1 MKKSLLYLVLLL
13 SVISCTN
20 YYTVRLQEDTPLYSS
35 SEGES
40 SVTII
45 PKDTEVFLSLKAD
58 KKNFRKLKWGNYYGW
73 ANKPNYTSYT
83 GYSKA
88 SSYSSSPQSRSSSS
102 YNSKSSSG
110 GSVQVKGYTRKNGT
124 YVSPHTRSAP
134 RRR

>member
-35 SEGES
+35 SKGET

-45 PKDTEVFLSLKAD
+45 PKDTEVFLSSKAH
-58 KKNFRKLKWGNYYGW
+58 KKNYSKLKWGNYYGW
-73 ANKPNYTSYT
+73 VNKPNYTTYGS
-83 GYSKA
+83 YSKT
-88 SSYSSSPQSRSSSS
+88 SSYSPRPSSSS
-102 YNSKSSSG
+102 YGSRSSSG
-110 GSVQVKGYTRKNGT
+110 GSVQVKGYTRKDGT
-124 YVSPHTRSAP
+124 YVKPHTRSAP

>member
-35 SEGES
+35 NEGET

-45 PKDTEVFLSLKAD
+45 PKDTEVFLSSKAN
-58 KKNFRKLKWGNYYGW
+58 KKNYSKLKWGNYYGW
-73 ANKPNYTSYT
+73 VNKPSYT
-83 GYSKA
+83 MYGNYSKT
-88 SSYSSSPQSRSSSS
+88 SSYSTPRPLSSS
-102 YNSKSSSG
+102 YSPRSSSG
-110 GSVQVKGYTRKNGT
+110 GSVQVKGYTRKDGT
-124 YVSPHTRSAP
+124 YVRPHTRSAP